1 MKEATVSTFGN
12 EKEFS
17 MPEKSVRE
25 MSELERQHYSLAART
40 FHATVMG
47 AAVLG
52 LVAFLIGLGL
62 YTDGVPEADNEEKKM
77 FGAQRML
84 EVLNRNAGETPAVI
98 LANTREAIRAF
109 AGTEEQFDDIT
120 MLCLEYKGK
129 N

>member
-1 MKEATVSTFGN
+1 
-12 EKEFS
+12 
-17 MPEKSVRE
+17 

-47 AAVLG
+47 AAILG
-52 LVAFLIGLGL
+52 LIAFLIGLSL
-62 YTDGVPEADNEEKKM
+62 YTDGVPEADNAEKEM

-84 EVLNRNAGETPAVI
+84 EELNRNAGETPAVVI
-98 LANTREAIRAF
+98 LSNTREAIRAF